1 MTSFSP
7 AKAAKRS
14 KGARA
19 AASSKLPLAL
29 DGRSLDRPIFDRQ
42 TFDRQTLVFSLLLAV
57 AVLLSYSSIIHNQ
70 FLDYDD
76 IYYITNNPHVTEG
89 LTWAN
94 VEWAFTTGYQA
105 NWHPLTWMS
114 HQLDCDLFG
123 LSPVGPHIVNVLLHA
138 ANAVLLFLLLQS
150 ATGFRWR
157 SLMVAALFALH
168 PINVESVAWA
178 AERKNVLSML
188 FFLLALWAYGWY
200 ARRPGL
206 GRYTAVAGFFALSLL
221 AKPQAITFPFLLL
234 LWDYWPLDRMGAPDK
249 SAQSGSVPRFSL
261 PTLLLEKVPLLL
273 LSAASA
279 VATMVV
285 QSAGHA
291 VKDLARFSLPSRMET
306 TIVSYVCYLGKA
318 FWPARLV
325 APYPHPLHLYPAW
338 EVGAAVVLL
347 LLITAVALRARNR
360 RYLAVGWLWFLG
372 SLVPMIGLVQVG
384 EQAMADRYA
393 YIPVIGLFLMIVWLI
408 ADWVADWNKARQ
420 ISTRW
425 LAIPAVACLLAL
437 AILTHR
443 QVGYWHDPESFWKRA
458 LALTQDNYIAHEALA
473 GFLHTQ
479 GRTDEALVHV
489 RATIAIRPDSWGA
502 LLALADYDLRHGD
515 LAGAIERYQM
525 VADRAGEQVGF
536 RTTAYNQLGLVYH
549 QLGELAKAKQC
560 LEQSLRFTPNQP
572 MQMVRLGLIVQK
584 EGDLPEA
591 VRQFSHAYAL
601 EHSDLQGLLLAQALR
616 QQGRVDEANAIA
628 GRVARTSKNL
638 AAAQKAVESL
648 LSGK

>member
-1 MTSFSP
+1 
-7 AKAAKRS
+7 
-14 KGARA
+14 
-19 AASSKLPLAL
+19 
-29 DGRSLDRPIFDRQ
+29 
-42 TFDRQTLVFSLLLAV
+42 
-57 AVLLSYSSIIHNQ
+57 
-70 FLDYDD
+70 
-76 IYYITNNPHVTEG
+76 
-89 LTWAN
+89 
-94 VEWAFTTGYQA
+94 
-105 NWHPLTWMS
+105 
-114 HQLDCDLFG
+114 
-123 LSPVGPHIVNVLLHA
+123 
-138 ANAVLLFLLLQS
+138 
-150 ATGFRWR
+150 
-157 SLMVAALFALH
+157 
-168 PINVESVAWA
+168 
-178 AERKNVLSML
+178 
-188 FFLLALWAYGWY
+188 
-200 ARRPGL
+200 
-206 GRYTAVAGFFALSLL
+206 
-221 AKPQAITFPFLLL
+221 
-234 LWDYWPLDRMGAPDK
+234 
-249 SAQSGSVPRFSL
+249 
-261 PTLLLEKVPLLL
+261 LL

-306 TIVSYVCYLGKA
+306 TIVSYVRYLGKA
-318 FWPARLV
+318 FWPAKLV

-347 LLITAVALRARNR
+347 LLITAVALRARDK

-393 YIPVIGLFLMIVWLI
+393 YIPFIGLFLMIVWLI

>member
-7 AKAAKRS
+7 AKAAKRAKAAGGSAPS
-14 KGARA
+14 KP
-19 AASSKLPLAL
+19 SSSP
-29 DGRSLDRPIFDRQ
+29 DRGIPDRQ
-42 TFDRQTLVFSLLLAV
+42 TIDRRTIDRPTLVFSLLLFA
-57 AVLLSYSSIIHNQ
+57 AVLASYSSIIHNQ

-76 IYYITNNPHVTEG
+76 NEYITNNAHVKAG

-94 VEWAFTTGYQA
+94 VQWAFSTSEEA
-105 NWHPLTWMS
+105 NWHPLTWLS
-114 HQLDCDLFG
+114 HELDSELFG
-123 LSPVGPHIVNVLLHA
+123 LNPVGHHVVNVLLHA
-138 ANAVLLFLLLQS
+138 VNAVLLFLLLQS

-188 FFLLALWAYGWY
+188 FFLLALYAYGRY
-200 ARRPGL
+200 ARRSGL
-206 GRYTAVAGFFALSLL
+206 GRYIAVAGFFVLSLL

-234 LWDYWPLDRMGAPDK
+234 LWDYCPLDRMGAPDK
-249 SAQSGSVPRFSL
+249 SAQSGSVPRFSQ

-306 TIVSYVCYLGKA
+306 TIVSYVRYLGKA
-318 FWPARLV
+318 FWPAKLV

-393 YIPVIGLFLMIVWLI
+393 YIPFIGLFLMIVWLI

-425 LAIPAVACLLAL
+425 LAIPAVCCLLAL
-437 AILTHR
+437 ATLTYR